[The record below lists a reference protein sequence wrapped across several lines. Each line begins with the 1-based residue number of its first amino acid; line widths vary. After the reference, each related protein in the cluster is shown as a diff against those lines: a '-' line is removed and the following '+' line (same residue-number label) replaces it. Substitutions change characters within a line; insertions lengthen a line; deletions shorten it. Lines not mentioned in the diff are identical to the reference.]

1 MYEIDFQID
10 IKQYLK
16 KLPKKD
22 GEKILEAIESLA
34 KDPRPRW
41 IEKLKNR
48 LGYRIRAG
56 NYRIIYTVNDKKLI
70 IFVIDVDD
78 RKDVYK

>member
-1 MYEIDFQID
+1 MDL
-10 IKQYLK
+10 KKYLK

-22 GEKILEAIESLA
+22 VEKILDTIESLA

-41 IEKLKNR
+41 VEKLKSR
-48 LGYRIRAG
+48 PGYRTRAG
-56 NYRIIYTVNDKKLI
+56 NYRIIYTIDDGKLI
-70 IFVIDVDD
+70 VCVIDVDD